1 MLASSGWGFTFAS
14 TSTSIEL
21 ILTESVLM
29 TVGLTDGH
37 SMPTSIPSRIYP
49 ESILL
54 VYGQFC
60 YSLSHQYNTLLYW
73 YTNLLLDSDSIMAYA
88 YYRSFCMPP
97 SRLRRLYI
105 SASDYSASYILSLTS
120 LWGEDKV
127 IRYFFVRDK
136 MKVSER

>member
-1 MLASSGWGFTFAS
+1 MLASSGLGLRLPVHQQAWNLYCPNRWSAKPTPFHAYQYTIKNSSFLCAGN
-14 TSTSIEL
+14 
-21 ILTESVLM
+21 SV
-29 TVGLTDGH
+29 
-37 SMPTSIPSRIYP
+37 I
-49 ESILL
+49 
-54 VYGQFC
+54 
-60 YSLSHQYNTLLYW
+60 LSHQYNTLLYW
-73 YTNLLLDSDSIMAYA
+73 YTNLLPDSDSILAYA

-127 IRYFFVRDK
+127 IRYFFERDK